1 MPITIDD
8 RGLYTGLERLLARI
22 DQVTDTGLARG
33 ADHLEQVARATSA
46 YEGMSGATRAS
57 TTAYAI
63 GPNSDG
69 SAEAT
74 QGFAAAVDQLTG
86 FTGHQGQAVSQ
97 DSGVVLGPDEKG
109 IILTVFTDY
118 IDLLERELAGDKAF
132 LGPTL
137 ASEDTTVTAIV
148 AEASREALR

>member
-8 RGLYTGLERLLARI
+8 RGLYTGLQRLLAQI
-22 DQVTDTGLARG
+22 DQATDVGLARG

-63 GPNSDG
+63 GPGKDG

-74 QGFAAAVDQLTG
+74 QGFAAAAAQLTG
-86 FTGHQGQAVSQ
+86 FSGHQGQAVSQ

-118 IDLLERELAGDKAF
+118 IDALESELAGDKAF

-137 ASEDTTVTAIV
+137 VAEDTTVTALV